1 MSEAAFN
8 QERLEELLLA
18 SGDGSFG
25 GLERDELNMLLRD
38 DAHARAFASRFLVL
52 DAALADQLGAE
63 AMEQRFAAE
72 NSANSEKIIP
82 FSLARR
88 ALIGSA
94 ALFLLLALA
103 IPFLREEGRDD
114 NTIAATVQ
122 RTDRASGFTTDDTLR
137 PGDPIRF
144 ERGRVVLRF
153 RSGARLATQGPAEIR
168 ITGDNSAEMT
178 RGRATIRVPG
188 KIKGFTLDTPAEQVV
203 DLGTSF
209 GVAVAE
215 SGTTSIAVFEGEI
228 ELRGEQHSG
237 GPQRLLAGA
246 SVQVENKN
254 KSPSAIPYQFGD
266 YLDTWRDSFGID
278 VIEGDLRIANPGERQ
293 NPGEVVDA
301 SQLLLFPEQ
310 ESVLLPRGFSLST
323 IDPGTFD
330 NEQKPRAAKREVALT
345 APLVVDSYLLQFNP
359 GAEESRNQPR
369 RFSGHLRFDRPIV
382 GLLLSKAMLD
392 ESDAILALPS
402 SNYEGIFR
410 RGINAGDQVVLAQD
424 RHSLRISFSIQDG
437 VDQIRVLV
445 ASEPDLN

>member
-18 SGDGSFG
+18 SADEAFASS
-25 GLERDELNMLLRD
+25 EHDELNTLLRD
-38 DAHARAFASRFLVL
+38 DANARAFASQFLAL
-52 DAALADQLGAE
+52 DAALADQLGAD
-63 AMEQRFAAE
+63 AMEQRYAVE
-72 NSANSEKIIP
+72 YPTNSAKVAP
-82 FSLARR
+82 FPFAKR
-88 ALIGSA
+88 ALIGA
-94 ALFLLLALA
+94 AAVFLILAIG
-103 IPFLREEGRDD
+103 IPFLREKGRSD
-114 NTIAATVQ
+114 NAIAATVQ
-122 RTDRASGFTTDDTLR
+122 RTDRASGFTTGDTFR

-144 ERGRVVLRF
+144 ERGRIVLKF
-153 RSGARLATQGPAEIR
+153 LSGAKLATQGPTEIL

-188 KIKGFTLDTPAEQVV
+188 EIKGFTLDTPAEQVV

-215 SGTTSIAVFEGEI
+215 GGATSIAVFEGEI

-237 GPQRLLAGA
+237 GPQRLLAGS
-246 SVQVENKN
+246 SVQVADKN
-254 KSPSAIPYQFGD
+254 ESPSAIPYRFGD

-293 NPGEVVDA
+293 NPGAVVDT
-301 SQLLLFPEQ
+301 SHLLLFPES
-310 ESVLLPRGFSLST
+310 ESVLLPTGFQLSAT
-323 IDPGTFD
+323 EPGIFS
-330 NEQKPRAAKREVALT
+330 NERKPRAAKREVTLT
-345 APLVVDSYLLQFNP
+345 APLKVDSHLLQFNP
-359 GAEESRNQPR
+359 GGNDSGNQPR

-402 SNYEGIFR
+402 TNFEGIFR
-410 RGINAGDQVVLAQD
+410 RGINVGDQVELAPD
-424 RHSLRISFSIQDG
+424 RHSLRISFDIQNG

-445 ASEPDLN
+445 ATEPELN